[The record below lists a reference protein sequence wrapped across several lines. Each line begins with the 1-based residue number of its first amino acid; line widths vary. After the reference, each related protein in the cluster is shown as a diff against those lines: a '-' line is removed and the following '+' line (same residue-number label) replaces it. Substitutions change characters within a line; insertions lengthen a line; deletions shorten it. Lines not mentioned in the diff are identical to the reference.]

1 MEART
6 HMGQNRTGIQMS
18 PLDAAAMESGFDE
31 FPVDE
36 TEARQDI
43 QVRMDYVEEAGGL
56 GSIPVPGSVKGVVK
70 SGVDMLKGKR
80 PQVLVDKLG
89 ERLAF
94 ERGGVRL
101 YDTLLAKCDC
111 AADMLEADELSRL
124 RDFRN
129 EEAQHFEMLCEAL
142 VDLGADPTAQ
152 TPCADLVGV
161 ESMGLVQAMND
172 PRTNLVQALHV
183 MLDAELLDN
192 TGWEMLIEL
201 ATDCGHDS
209 LAERFETA
217 LTQEAKHLAHVRQL
231 VTRLTMK
238 EASIAGGATAAGAAD
253 GTTEPQPIP

>member
-6 HMGQNRTGIQMS
+6 HMGQNRTGVQMS

-36 TEARQDI
+36 TGARQDI
-43 QVRMDYVEEAGGL
+43 QVRMDYVDEADGL

-101 YDTLLAKCDC
+101 YDTLLAKCEC
-111 AADMLEADELSRL
+111 AADMLDPGELARL
-124 RDFRN
+124 REFRD
-129 EEAQHFEMLCEAL
+129 EEAQHFDLVCEAL
-142 VDLGADPTAQ
+142 VELGADPTAQ

-183 MLDAELLDN
+183 MLDAELLDPE
-192 TGWEMLIEL
+192 GWEMLIEL
-201 ATDCGHDS
+201 ARGSGHDA
-209 LAERFETA
+209 LAEGFETA
-217 LTQEAKHLAHVRQL
+217 LAEEATHLLHVRQL

-238 EASIAGGATAAGAAD
+238 EAGVGDGADAAAEPRPIA
-253 GTTEPQPIP
+253 

>member
-1 MEART
+1 METRS
-6 HMGQNRTGIQMS
+6 HIGQNRTGIQMS

-31 FPVDE
+31 FPIDE

-43 QVRMDYVEEAGGL
+43 QVRMDYADEAGGL
-56 GSIPVPGSVKGVVK
+56 GSIPVPGSVKGIVK

-111 AADMLEADELSRL
+111 GADMLESGELAQL
-124 RDFRN
+124 REFRH
-129 EEAQHFEMLCEAL
+129 EEAEHFDMLCEVL
-142 VDLGADPTAQ
+142 VELGADPTAQ

-183 MLDAELLDN
+183 MLDAELLDH

-201 ATDCGHDS
+201 ATDCGHDAM
-209 LAERFETA
+209 AERFETA
-217 LTQEAKHLAHVRQL
+217 LTQEARHLAQVRQL

-238 EASIAGGATAAGAAD
+238 EASIGGDRAAASGADPAG
-253 GTTEPQPIP
+253 